1 MTFFGWGRLAPL
13 PPPENCSAIFDL
25 PTRERLNDGSKP
37 NPLIVEFAFA
47 AKARR
52 ERAPISRRQMRPR
65 VLRNSARTRARRAA
79 NAFV

>member
-1 MTFFGWGRLAPL
+1 
-13 PPPENCSAIFDL
+13 
-25 PTRERLNDGSKP
+25 LNDGSKP